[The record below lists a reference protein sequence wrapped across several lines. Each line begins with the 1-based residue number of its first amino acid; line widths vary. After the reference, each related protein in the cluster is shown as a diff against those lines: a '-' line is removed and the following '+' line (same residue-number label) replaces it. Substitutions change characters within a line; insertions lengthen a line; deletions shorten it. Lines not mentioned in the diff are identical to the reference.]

1 MYLNRPGIGESP
13 VQGRFNECSERG
25 YLARVG
31 STKWWVVITS
41 FSTIAVY
48 AIGSGVWVG
57 SGEGWYR
64 SLETPRWQP
73 PDAMFGIA
81 WTYNFVML
89 AVVAVHVARHGTGPQ
104 MGLWTGSLVVSVVFA
119 LGWAWQ
125 FYSEHAL
132 WTASMSLIIAAAC
145 TVPLVIAAWGSATWA
160 GVVLL
165 PYLAW
170 LFIASSLAVGYATLN
185 S

>member
-1 MYLNRPGIGESP
+1 MADLGDRGDVECVVQLAVP
-13 VQGRFNECSERG
+13 VGVQAGAGRWRQSTQRSVRWGGLGRG
-25 YLARVG
+25 LVSVAR
-31 STKWWVVITS
+31 
-41 FSTIAVY
+41 
-48 AIGSGVWVG
+48 
-57 SGEGWYR
+57 
-64 SLETPRWQP
+64 
-73 PDAMFGIA
+73 DD
-81 WTYNFVML
+81 NFVML

-119 LGWAWQ
+119 LGWAWL

-132 WTASMSLIIAAAC
+132 WMASMSLIIAAAC

-170 LFIASSLAVGYATLN
+170 LFIAASLAVGYATLN